1 MREESFRK
9 FFHLM
14 ITWGSCLS
22 ILLVNKSGKFLVLCK
37 IYILK
42 KRNSLIAKNKHIP
55 SSCLKQII
63 DKLPHN
69 FPDSF
74 FFVSPCFQI
83 SSMYWK
89 YITIH
94 GVDDIA
100 YLYDESTRNDYC
112 LHKLCYK
119 CPIFFSLL
127 INKMLTVIFV
137 MLHNLFSLSINA

>member
-74 FFVSPCFQI
+74 FSCRHASKYQACI
-83 SSMYWK
+83 ENILESMVLMILLIYTMNQREM
-89 YITIH
+89 I
-94 GVDDIA
+94 IA
-100 YLYDESTRNDYC
+100 YTSSVTNVPSFSHCSYT
-112 LHKLCYK
+112 K
-119 CPIFFSLL
+119 CSQ
-127 INKMLTVIFV
+127 
-137 MLHNLFSLSINA
+137 LFSLFFIIYFHCP